1 MKASLRRQR
10 GGHGECP
17 CCSADIVVDSRQRF
31 GILLCPSCDRVVW
44 WWIPS
49 DQEAPYLSSDVHHDL
64 LKDLGAVS
72 FDMVKLVMLLEEEL
86 GMEIPDADASKLESV
101 EDVMDYIEKHKK
113 ITK

>member
-1 MKASLRRQR
+1 
-10 GGHGECP
+10 
-17 CCSADIVVDSRQRF
+17 
-31 GILLCPSCDRVVW
+31 
-44 WWIPS
+44 
-49 DQEAPYLSSDVHHDL
+49 LSSDVHHDL